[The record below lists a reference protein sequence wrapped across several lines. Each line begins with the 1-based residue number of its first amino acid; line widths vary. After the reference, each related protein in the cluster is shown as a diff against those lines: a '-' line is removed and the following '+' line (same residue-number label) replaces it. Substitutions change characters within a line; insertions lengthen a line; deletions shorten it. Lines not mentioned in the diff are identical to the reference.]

1 MPVMHTLTHFRLCP
15 HSRSIRLLLAELE
28 IGFALVEERPWE
40 YRPELLA
47 MNPAGELPVLALE
60 GGPTLCGAYAISEFV
75 SEEMKGKQGGT
86 HGAPLFPGSRVERAE
101 VRRLVD
107 WFHGKLNR
115 EVTREILEERVYRA
129 YRSDNPGAPDT
140 TILRAVRAN
149 LRYHMS
155 YISYLAYDRG
165 WIAGD
170 DMSFAD
176 LAAAAHLS
184 CLDYLDEVPWD
195 DFEPARDWFAR
206 IKSRPS
212 FRQLLS
218 DRISGISAPEHYADL
233 DF

>member
-1 MPVMHTLTHFRLCP
+1 MHRLTHFRLCP
-15 HSRSIRLLLAELE
+15 HSRSIRLLLAEL
-28 IGFALVEERPWE
+28 ALDFDLADERPWE

-60 GGPTLCGAYAISEFV
+60 GGPVLCGAYAISEYV
-75 SEEMKGKQGGT
+75 AEEVRQ
-86 HGAPLFPGSRVERAE
+86 HPRDARPSPVFPGSRTERAE

-115 EVTREILEERVYRA
+115 EVTHEIMEERVYRA
-129 YRSDNPGAPDT
+129 YRQSGTGAPDAA
-140 TILRAVRAN
+140 ILRAVRTN

-155 YISYLAYDRG
+155 YISYLAHQRQ
-165 WIAGD
+165 WLAGEE
-170 DMSFAD
+170 MSFAD

-184 CLDYLDEVPWD
+184 CLDYLGEVPWED
-195 DFEPARDWFAR
+195 YGPARTWYAR

-212 FRQLLS
+212 FRPLLA
-218 DRISGISAPEHYADL
+218 DRISGIAAPSHYADL